1 MIEYLKTAGQTAKK
15 NGCTLINNKLVADFS
30 AVKKFLDSSA
40 DELDKIGLT
49 AEEVYNGFRAAAVE
63 ELQKSDLVNSGFVM
77 LHFFAGKY
85 RIYADFIN
93 GRKAVYIDYK
103 RKYGVL
109 TTAAA
114 RVTISIDD
122 GYRSETALYIELSP
136 YIYKSDL
143 YMPITEINIA

>member
-1 MIEYLKTAGQTAKK
+1 MEYLKTAGQTAKK

-40 DELDKIGLT
+40 EELDKIGLT
-49 AEEVYNGFRAAAVE
+49 AEEFYKAFCAAAVE
-63 ELQKSDLVNSGFVM
+63 ELQKTDFVNGDFVM

-93 GRKAVYIDYK
+93 EQKAVYVDYK
-103 RKYGVL
+103 RKYGIL

-114 RVTISIDD
+114 RVTISIDEE
-122 GYRSETALYIELSP
+122 YRSETALYIELSP
-136 YIYKSDL
+136 HIYKL
-143 YMPITEINIA
+143 YMPITEINIT